1 MAEQFNPRIV
11 PFIPNLE
18 GAYNQRFYS
27 IVSSWRHGDSQDSHV
42 ATLEKEISDLEKSTS
57 RKTDQYIRYRAILLL
72 LRDLLTTT
80 WAANFEYGQLVLNTF
95 NASDIQDPSNE
106 LLQSAKSKLQ
116 RCMESSRLRIIED
129 NRDFILRVEQGTW
142 TKQHSPISALIS
154 DGKVLVQKL
163 RSVISGAIKLSDVID
178 PVIQLVDD
186 STDSTTGLRL
196 LDIWRY
202 FRYTWSSP
210 AENTPGR
217 SMQYLIRNK
226 ALPGCPVMGISSL
239 DNCALAMG
247 PRDSFLGWS
256 VGSFE
261 RKLSEDFGYST
272 AKILKLLDSYLTDG
286 IAGICTKGFKLTKAQ
301 LEHPTKEFILWL
313 RDSARLE
320 KDKRRVSLA
329 EETFKANSD
338 ESKTLL
344 FAKKR
349 KEKLASYLDARRQ
362 INEFVESRGGA
373 KNIAVADLTVI
384 HPAMTIALQ
393 AQKEKHIGS
402 SLLELNVCGAIR
414 PYNELL
420 VGKLVALCAL
430 TPYVIDT
437 YRERYKNRPSEIA
450 SQMLGESVCRTP
462 DLVYVGTT
470 SLYSVGSSQYNRL
483 VLPGEMIGA
492 SFDLRFQELE
502 ERTQGFG
509 TFHISRKTID
519 ALEHVLEK
527 DGSHTVNHQFGEGAS
542 PKLRLLGEGV
552 RALLKSD
559 GNASISAFTSHAMP
573 RIIYAAPLISNCT
586 EYLLG
591 IDKRPRYY
599 ESRKDGDIGTQRFID
614 FWRERWLKK
623 RLEFAPALERM
634 EQFDLGNDV
643 NRHLVGQ
650 YLQDE
655 MKCEEEVNVKT
666 SREEIAVSESTA
678 TPRRVQFLRKFYRN
692 GSAYADSTDIEDLK
706 SIHVKTNLDDAII
719 AAIKCGKDC
728 VLTGNPGD
736 GKTHVIRILEEKIKT
751 INRRI
756 EPIYDASTLTTDE
769 IAEKWFEAKKKK
781 VPFVI
786 AINASVLYELH
797 HSQVRNLP
805 KVVHEAYQQFESG
818 VTIGSC
824 PESFT
829 KHGVAVFNLG
839 LRSALDQTVVSG
851 VIDQMT
857 SKENFLDCKKCPFR
871 KQCGFRRH
879 ARIIGSKL
887 FRERIQKVFH
897 RVDLVGWHVTV
908 RDVQAFFSYLVFWNH
923 KCANVVSESERDD
936 YRIENLIYNEGHGNL
951 FDAVR
956 EVFDPSQIAMPE
968 LDEHLVVGSFLPDD
982 WLPDAAEPISAVDMT
997 SPREFNRRKRA
1008 FYFFHKDG
1016 EKLLENR
1023 TRNSV
1028 AGFES
1033 FLESTEKKQLKDIL
1047 MRLRSFIGDKGTADA
1062 SDVFPV
1068 WRGFRFD
1075 NSPRRMIISMGNVP
1089 RSRFTIVKPRL
1100 LPSMEAAFSAPIN
1113 YVLLKE
1119 TQSGKCLK
1127 IDFAMFKLLEYAD
1140 QKVPVWALEENN
1152 NSKKIWR
1159 FMDDLIPQ
1167 TDRDDDEHRVV
1178 LCDLK
1183 RKEKIVVD
1191 VDTADHRYV
1200 SISEKVGV

>member
-1 MAEQFNPRIV
+1 MADQFNPRIV

-18 GAYNQRFYS
+18 GVYNQRFYS
-27 IVSSWRHGDSQDSHV
+27 LVSSWRHGDNQDIHV
-42 ATLEKEISDLEKSTS
+42 AALEKEVSDLEKSAS
-57 RKTDQYIRYRAILLL
+57 RRTEQYIRYRAILLL

-95 NASDIQDPSNE
+95 NASDVQDSSIE
-106 LLQSAKSKLQ
+106 LLQSAKAKLQ

-129 NRDFILRVEQGTW
+129 NREFILKVEQGTW
-142 TKQHSPISALIS
+142 AKQHSPISDLIS
-154 DGKVLVQKL
+154 DGKELAQKL
-163 RSVISGAIKLSDVID
+163 RAVLAGKIKLKDVID

-186 STDSTTGLRL
+186 TTDSTTGLRL

-226 ALPGCPVMGISSL
+226 ALPGCPIMGISSL

-247 PRDSFLGWS
+247 PRDAFLGWS
-256 VGSFE
+256 VGTFE

-286 IAGICTKGFKLTKAQ
+286 IAGICTKGFNLTKSQ
-301 LEHPTKEFILWL
+301 LEHPTEDFILEL
-313 RDSARLE
+313 RNSARLE
-320 KDKRRVSLA
+320 KDKRRYSLA
-329 EETFKANSD
+329 EDSFKANSD
-338 ESKTLL
+338 ESKALL

-362 INEFVESRGGA
+362 INEFIESRGGA
-373 KNIAVADLTVI
+373 KNISVSDLAII

-402 SLLELNVCGAIR
+402 SLLELNVCGAIK

-450 SQMLGESVCRTP
+450 SQMLGKSVCRTP

-483 VLPGEMIGA
+483 VLPGGKIGA
-492 SFDLRFQELE
+492 SFDLKFQELE
-502 ERTQGFG
+502 EKTQGFG

-519 ALEHVLEK
+519 ALEQVLDK

-542 PKLRLLGEGV
+542 PKLRLLGEGI

-559 GNASISAFTSHAMP
+559 GNASISVFTSHAMP
-573 RIIYAAPLISNCT
+573 RIIFAAPLISNCT

-591 IDKRPRYY
+591 IEKRPRYY
-599 ESRKDGDIGTQRFID
+599 ESRNDGEVGTQRIID
-614 FWRERWLKK
+614 FWSERWLRK

-634 EQFDLGNDV
+634 EQFDLSN
-643 NRHLVGQ
+643 NINKQLVGQ
-650 YLQDE
+650 YLQKE
-655 MKCEEEVNVKT
+655 LEHEEVTVNT
-666 SREEIAVSESTA
+666 SIEENSVNESA
-678 TPRRVQFLRKFYRN
+678 TSPRRVQFLRKFYRN
-692 GSAYADSTDIEDLK
+692 GSAFADSTNIDDLK
-706 SIHVKTNLDDAII
+706 SIHVKTNLDDEII
-719 AAIKCGKDC
+719 ETVKSGKDC

-736 GKTHVIRILEEKIKT
+736 GKTHVIRILEDKIRA
-751 INRRI
+751 INRKI

-786 AINASVLYELH
+786 AINASVLYELNQ
-797 HSQVRNLP
+797 SQDRNLP

-818 VTIGSC
+818 VISGPC
-824 PESFT
+824 PHDFSG
-829 KHGVAVFNLG
+829 HGVVVFNLG
-839 LRSALDQTVVSG
+839 LRSALDPTVVSG

-857 SKENFLDCKKCPFR
+857 SKENFRECKKCPFR

-879 ARIIGSKL
+879 ATIISSKR
-887 FRERIQKVFH
+887 FRERIQNVFH

-908 RDVQAFFSYLVFWNH
+908 RDVQAFFSYLVFWNQ

-936 YRIENLIYNEGHGNL
+936 FRIENLIYNGGHGNL

-968 LDEHLVVGSFLPDD
+968 LDEQLVVGNFLPAD
-982 WLPDAAEPISAVDMT
+982 WLPDVAEPNSAVDMT
-997 SPREFNRRKRA
+997 SPKEFNRRKRA

-1016 EKLLENR
+1016 DKLLENR

-1033 FLESTEKKQLKDIL
+1033 FLESPEKKQLKDIL
-1047 MRLRSFIGDKGTADA
+1047 MRLRSFIGDKGSADA
-1062 SDVFPV
+1062 SDAFTV

-1075 NSPRRMIISMGNVP
+1075 NSPRRMIISIGSVP

-1100 LPSMEAAFSAPIN
+1100 LSSMERAFSAPIN

-1119 TQSGKCLK
+1119 NQSGKCLK

-1140 QKVPVWALEENN
+1140 QRVPVWAIEENN

-1159 FMDDLIPQ
+1159 FMDDLVPQ
-1167 TDRDDDEHRVV
+1167 TDSDDDEHRVV
-1178 LCDLK
+1178 LYDLK

-1191 VDTADHRYV
+1191 VDTTDHRYV
-1200 SISEKVGV
+1200 NINEKVGV

>member
-1 MAEQFNPRIV
+1 MADQFNPRIV
-11 PFIPNLE
+11 PFIPDLE
-18 GAYNQRFYS
+18 GVYNQRFYS
-27 IVSSWRHGDSQDSHV
+27 LVSSWRHEDNQDAHV
-42 ATLEKEISDLEKSTS
+42 AVIEKEISDLERSVS
-57 RKTDQYIRYRAILLL
+57 QKTDQYIRYRAVLLL

-95 NASDIQDPSNE
+95 SAADIQDTSNE
-106 LLQSAKSKLQ
+106 LLQSAKAKLQ
-116 RCMESSRLRIIED
+116 RCMESSRLRVIED
-129 NRDFILRVEQGTW
+129 NREFIRNVEQGTW
-142 TKQHSPISALIS
+142 AKQHAPISALIS
-154 DGKVLVQKL
+154 DGKELAQKL
-163 RSVISGAIKLSDVID
+163 RSVLVGKIKLNDVVD
-178 PVIQLVDD
+178 PIIQLVDD
-186 STDSTTGLRL
+186 SIDPTTGLRL

-217 SMQYLIRNK
+217 SMQYLIRNN

-247 PRDSFLGWS
+247 PRDAFLGWS

-261 RKLSEDFGYST
+261 KKLSEDFGYST

-286 IAGICTKGFKLTKAQ
+286 IESICTKGFNLTKGQ
-301 LEHPTKEFILWL
+301 LERPTREFILGL
-313 RDSARLE
+313 RDSARRE
-320 KDKRRVSLA
+320 KDKRRASLA
-329 EETFKANSD
+329 DESFKASSD
-338 ESKTLL
+338 ESRALL

-349 KEKLASYLDARRQ
+349 KEKLASYLEARRQ
-362 INEFVESRGGA
+362 INEFIEDRGGI
-373 KNIAVADLTVI
+373 KNVAIEDLAFI
-384 HPAMTIALQ
+384 HPAMTVALQ

-402 SLLELNVCGAIR
+402 SLLELNVCGAIK

-420 VGKLVALCAL
+420 AGKLVALCAL

-437 YRERYKNRPSEIA
+437 YHERYKNRPSEIA

-483 VLPGEMIGA
+483 VLPGKNIGA
-492 SFDLRFQELE
+492 SFDLKFQELK

-519 ALEHVLEK
+519 ALEQVLDK

-542 PKLRLLGEGV
+542 PKLRLLGEGI

-559 GNASISAFTSHAMP
+559 GNTSVSVFTSHAMP
-573 RIIYAAPLISNCT
+573 RIIFAAPLISNCT

-599 ESRKDGDIGTQRFID
+599 ESRKDGTIGTQRIID
-614 FWRERWLKK
+614 FWRDRWLKK
-623 RLEFAPALERM
+623 RLEFVPALERV
-634 EQFDLGNDV
+634 EQFTLDNDA

-655 MKCEEEVNVKT
+655 LGREEVNVKPA
-666 SREEIAVSESTA
+666 RKEISANESA
-678 TPRRVQFLRKFYRN
+678 ASPHRVQFLRKFYRN
-692 GSAYADSTDIEDLK
+692 GSAYADSTNINDLI
-706 SIHVKTNLDDAII
+706 SIHVKTNLDEAII
-719 AAIKCGKDC
+719 ETVKCGKDC

-736 GKTHVIRILEEKIKT
+736 GKTHVIRILEDKIKA
-751 INRRI
+751 IDRRI
-756 EPIYDASTLTTDE
+756 DPICDASTLTTDE
-769 IAEKWFEAKKKK
+769 IAEKWFEARKKKI
-781 VPFVI
+781 PFII
-786 AINASVLYELH
+786 AINASVLYELNQ
-797 HSQVRNLP
+797 SPVRNLP

-818 VTIGSC
+818 IISSDR
-824 PESFT
+824 PQDFS
-829 KHGVAVFNLG
+829 KHGVVVFNLG
-839 LRSALDQTVVSG
+839 LRSALDPTVVSG

-857 SKENFLDCKKCPFR
+857 DKENFHDCKKCPFR

-879 ARIIGSKL
+879 ANIIGSKR

-908 RDVQAFFSYLVFWNH
+908 RDVQSFFSYLVFWNH
-923 KCANVVSESERDD
+923 NCANVVNESERDD
-936 YRIENLIYNEGHGNL
+936 FRIENLIYNEGRGNL

-968 LDEHLVVGSFLPDD
+968 LDERLVVGNFSPSD
-982 WLPDAAEPISAVDMT
+982 WLPDAVEPNSAVDMT
-997 SPREFNRRKRA
+997 SSGEFNRRKRA
-1008 FYFFHKDG
+1008 FYFFHEEG
-1016 EKLLENR
+1016 ERLLENR

-1028 AGFES
+1028 AGFET
-1033 FLESTEKKQLKDIL
+1033 FLGLPEKKQLKEIM
-1047 MRLRSFIGDKGTADA
+1047 MRLRSFIGDKGTVDA
-1062 SDVFPV
+1062 SDAFPI

-1075 NSPRRMIISMGNVP
+1075 NSPRRMIISIGDLP
-1089 RSRFTIVKPRL
+1089 RSRFSIIKPCL
-1100 LPSMEAAFSAPIN
+1100 LPSMEKAFSAPIN
-1113 YVLLKE
+1113 YVFLKE
-1119 TQSGKCLK
+1119 NQSGKYLK

-1159 FMDDLIPQ
+1159 FMDDIVPQ
-1167 TDRDDDEHRVV
+1167 TDSEDDERKVV

-1191 VDTADHRYV
+1191 IDTADHRYV
-1200 SISEKVGV
+1200 NISEKVGV